1 MILSYSSII
10 ACSISL
16 TLLTCILYLFL
27 KVNAFI
33 SKAGIFTVYLLSL
46 LIIIRACLPFD
57 FYYIHLTHTYLS
69 EKVIPFMQKAGNTS
83 VVSTATY
90 TVSLADIIFFVWF
103 SVASVIFFKRLLGY
117 LLSRKKLR
125 DIPFVLSQNIRSI
138 LSEAKKEILPNS
150 RKKIKVLKLNNIH
163 SPASFGIMHPMIILP
178 DIEYTDQELYF
189 VFIHELLHIKNH
201 DFIAKLISDFVLS
214 LHWWNIIVFRYLPRL
229 LHQIQELLVDQLV
242 LVHFPQKQDKI
253 CYLNCIV
260 KTIKHPLAQ
269 QGKSFPSNT
278 LCDFSSEKS
287 LLQRFYFMSNTENIR
302 CKSALFTIVFCIL
315 FIFSFT
321 FVFEA
326 YNKPAYSESGQPFFY
341 LNEEN
346 SYYIQRGDSY
356 DLYLDGSYVYTT
368 DTILSE
374 FKDLPVYLEKE

>member
-138 LSEAKKEILPNS
+138 LSEAKK
-150 RKKIKVLKLNNIH
+150 
-163 SPASFGIMHPMIILP
+163 
-178 DIEYTDQELYF
+178 
-189 VFIHELLHIKNH
+189 
-201 DFIAKLISDFVLS
+201 
-214 LHWWNIIVFRYLPRL
+214 
-229 LHQIQELLVDQLV
+229 
-242 LVHFPQKQDKI
+242 
-253 CYLNCIV
+253 
-260 KTIKHPLAQ
+260 
-269 QGKSFPSNT
+269 
-278 LCDFSSEKS
+278 
-287 LLQRFYFMSNTENIR
+287 
-302 CKSALFTIVFCIL
+302 
-315 FIFSFT
+315 
-321 FVFEA
+321 
-326 YNKPAYSESGQPFFY
+326 
-341 LNEEN
+341 
-346 SYYIQRGDSY
+346 
-356 DLYLDGSYVYTT
+356 
-368 DTILSE
+368 
-374 FKDLPVYLEKE
+374 